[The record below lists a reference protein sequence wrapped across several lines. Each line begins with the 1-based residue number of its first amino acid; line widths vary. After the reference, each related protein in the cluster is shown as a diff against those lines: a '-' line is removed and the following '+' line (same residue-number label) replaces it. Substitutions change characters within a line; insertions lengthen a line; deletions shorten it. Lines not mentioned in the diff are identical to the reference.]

1 MILTLY
7 RFNVFVTLLLILLTV
22 ITIITINT
30 ILSTQAEAQL
40 QNPFLSPAA
49 PQPHL
54 VDPNLKVELVYTG
67 PGFPTNMAFIGPDD
81 ILLLSKND
89 GKVLRIKDGKNLGT
103 VLEVNV
109 SKKDERGLLGIATEP
124 YKNQEFPTK
133 VFLYYSLCSS
143 KIECNNFVYKYD
155 WTPKQ
160 DKLTNPSLL
169 LKLPGLPSSSH
180 VGGDIAVGPDG
191 YLYLTIGD
199 LISTE
204 LFNKNPKYNTKAQN
218 YLEGEEPDGRGGIL
232 RVTQEG
238 KPVDNGIIGSVHPL
252 NLYYAYGIKNSFGI
266 GFDPITGNLWDTEN
280 GPSFGDEINLVE
292 PGFNGG
298 WSKIQG
304 FWTVSGTGEKMI
316 MVMGMSEP
324 SGLVDFGGKG
334 KYHEPKFVWDR
345 TVAPTALTFL
355 NSSKLGSQYLNDM
368 FVGSVE
374 DGRIFHFK
382 LNDNRTDLALP
393 NSLKNKIV
401 SEKGEEG
408 QIMFGEDFGI
418 VTDMQ
423 VGPHDGYLY
432 VVSGDRPN
440 NVGAIYRIFPK

>member
-1 MILTLY
+1 MILYKLGSRAFIISSFLISLIILVTSTLDTTS
-7 RFNVFVTLLLILLTV
+7 F
-22 ITIITINT
+22 
-30 ILSTQAEAQL
+30 SSAEAQS
-40 QNPFLSPAA
+40 QDPFTTPTIGPKIIDSR
-49 PQPHL
+49 
-54 VDPNLKVELVYTG
+54 LKAELIYSG

-81 ILLLSKND
+81 ILFLSKND
-89 GKVLRIKDGKNLGT
+89 GKVLRIKDGKNLGP

-109 SKKDERGLLGIATEP
+109 SKKDEMGLLGIATQHHNDQ
-124 YKNQEFPTK
+124 KFPTN

-155 WTPKQ
+155 WVQKQ
-160 DKLTNPSLL
+160 NKLKNPSLL
-169 LKLPGLPSSSH
+169 LKLPGLPGPSH
-180 VGGDIAVGPDG
+180 MGGDIAVGPDG
-191 YLYLTIGD
+191 YLYLAIGD
-199 LISTE
+199 LTPTE
-204 LFNKNPKYNTKAQN
+204 LFNKEKKYSTKAQN
-218 YLEGEEPDGRGGIL
+218 YLDGVEPDGRGGIL
-232 RVTQEG
+232 RVTQDG
-238 KPVDNGIIGSVHPL
+238 KPVDNGTIGSVYPL

-304 FWTVSGTGEKMI
+304 FWTVNETSEKMKMI
-316 MVMGMSEP
+316 KGEP

-334 KYHEPKFVWDR
+334 KYHEPKLAWDK
-345 TVAPTALTFL
+345 TVAPTALVFL
-355 NSSKLGSQYLNDM
+355 NSTKLGSQYLNDM

-382 LNDNRTDLALP
+382 LNDNRTNLSLP
-393 NSLKNKIV
+393 NSLSSKIV
-401 SEKGEEG
+401 SEKEEEG
-408 QIMFGEDFGI
+408 QIVFAEDFGI
-418 VTDMQ
+418 VTDLE

-440 NVGAIYRIFPK
+440 HTGAIYRIVQK